1 MAEEL
6 MIQCEDLVY
15 EYAREQQRRTQTS
28 SSSAESNAAGSA
40 AGTKA
45 ASSAG
50 SGMKA
55 TDAAGGTGAASKV
68 GAAVAETQAAAAEPA
83 VAEMQAAAT
92 EPAVAE
98 TQATAAEPT
107 SVAEAPDAAEPEAP
121 NATEVI
127 RALDGVTFSIRRGEF
142 TAVIGKNG
150 SGKTTLA
157 KCLNALYLPA
167 SGKVLVNGMDTRN
180 DDVLWNIRQTAGMV
194 FQDPDNQLV
203 SSIVEDDVAFGPENL
218 GLPPKEIRKRVD
230 DALKLVGMSDSA
242 RRAPNMLSGGQ
253 KQRVAIAGVI
263 AMQPECII
271 FDEPTAM
278 LDPQGRKEVMDIVTS
293 LKKQGITIILIT
305 HFMDEAVRA
314 DRVLVLDKGRIIKEG
329 TPKQIFTDKEVV
341 KDFDA
346 DLPCGAA
353 VANSL
358 RAKGLDVPEDIV
370 TDEELLE
377 FLLERKAGAAENGG
391 VQH

>member
-1 MAEEL
+1 MADEL

-15 EYAREQQRRTQTS
+15 EYAREQQGRTQTS
-28 SSSAESNAAGSA
+28 SSSADKTEDSSAADIGTNANAATSTETE
-40 AGTKA
+40 AG
-45 ASSAG
+45 SSA
-50 SGMKA
+50 
-55 TDAAGGTGAASKV
+55 V
-68 GAAVAETQAAAAEPA
+68 
-83 VAEMQAAAT
+83 
-92 EPAVAE
+92 
-98 TQATAAEPT
+98 
-107 SVAEAPDAAEPEAP
+107 
-121 NATEVI
+121 
-127 RALDGVTFSIRRGEF
+127 RALDGVTFNIRKGDF

-157 KCLNALYLPA
+157 KCLNALFLPT
-167 SGKVLVNGMDTRN
+167 SGKVLVDGMDTR
-180 DDVLWNIRQTAGMV
+180 DDDKLWNIRQAAGMV

-253 KQRVAIAGVI
+253 KQRIAIAGVI

-278 LDPQGRKEVMDIVTS
+278 LDPQGRREVMDIITS
-293 LKKQGITIILIT
+293 LKEQGITIVLIT

-314 DRVLVLDKGRIIKEG
+314 DNILVMDRGKVVKEG
-329 TPKQIFTDKEVV
+329 TPKEIFTDENVV
-341 KDFDA
+341 RSFDA

-353 VANSL
+353 IAKSL
-358 RAKGLDVPEDIV
+358 RDKGMDVPEDIV
-370 TDEELLE
+370 TDEELLD
-377 FLLERKAGAAENGG
+377 FLLSRKARASQNMKTGASENGG
-391 VQH
+391 AQ

>member
-1 MAEEL
+1 MADEL

-15 EYAREQQRRTQTS
+15 EYAREQQGRTQTS
-28 SSSAESNAAGSA
+28 SSSADKAEASNAADI
-40 AGTKA
+40 GTNA
-45 ASSAG
+45 N
-50 SGMKA
+50 
-55 TDAAGGTGAASKV
+55 
-68 GAAVAETQAAAAEPA
+68 
-83 VAEMQAAAT
+83 AAT
-92 EPAVAE
+92 STEAE
-98 TQATAAEPT
+98 ETR
-107 SVAEAPDAAEPEAP
+107 SV
-121 NATEVI
+121 V
-127 RALDGVTFSIRRGEF
+127 RALDGVTFNIRKGDF

-157 KCLNALYLPA
+157 KCLNALFLPV
-167 SGKVLVNGMDTRN
+167 SGKVLADGMDTR
-180 DDVLWNIRQTAGMV
+180 DDDKLWNIRQAAGMV

-253 KQRVAIAGVI
+253 KQRIAIAGVI

-278 LDPQGRKEVMDIVTS
+278 LDPQGRREVMDIITS
-293 LKKQGITIILIT
+293 LKEQGITIVLIT

-314 DRVLVLDKGRIIKEG
+314 DNILVMDRGKVVKKG
-329 TPKQIFTDKEVV
+329 TPKEIFTDENVV
-341 KDFDA
+341 RSFDA

-353 VANSL
+353 IAKSL
-358 RAKGLDVPEDIV
+358 RDKGMDVPEDIV
-370 TDEELLE
+370 TDEELLD
-377 FLLERKAGAAENGG
+377 FLLSRKAGASGNGG
-391 VQH
+391 AQ